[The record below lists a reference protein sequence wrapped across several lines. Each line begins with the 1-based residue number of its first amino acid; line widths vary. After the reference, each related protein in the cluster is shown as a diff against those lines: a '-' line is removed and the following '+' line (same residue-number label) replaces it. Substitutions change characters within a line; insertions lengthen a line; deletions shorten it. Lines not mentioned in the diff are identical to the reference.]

1 MFCFKLGKRG
11 WYCTASFFLP
21 YLFFIKVFVYIC
33 FKLNRTAM
41 KEYVLLLAGNQDDP
55 YLNQGGRLELYEGDK
70 ITELCSFTLLTAKGW
85 ESKKKL
91 YEDIDVIKWEES
103 NIAIITKECADTLVA
118 KYSNIKAKYYTPPH
132 MRGVSKEKVLC
143 DYIFDPHCTA

>member
-1 MFCFKLGKRG
+1 
-11 WYCTASFFLP
+11 
-21 YLFFIKVFVYIC
+21 
-33 FKLNRTAM
+33 M
-41 KEYVLLLAGNQDDP
+41 KQYVLILAGNQDDP
-55 YLNQGGRLELYEGDK
+55 YLNKGGRLELYEDDK

-91 YEDIDVIKWEES
+91 YEAIDVIEWEES
-103 NIAIITKECADTLVA
+103 NIAIITKECAHTLVA